1 MFDLRYHVISLAA
14 VFLALILGIL
24 VGVAISDPDLANRTE
39 LRLQRDEIDRL
50 NERLEAA
57 EDQSQQRD
65 AAEQFVDSAYGAV
78 MKDRLSGERVAL
90 VFVGPVDRGVWDA
103 VDRAL
108 RDAGAPVAPMRA
120 LTVPVPGDAVAAA
133 LDGKPALAGYRGDEH
148 VADLGRDLGR
158 EFVDGD
164 ERPLWDALETT
175 LVEQRRLPAG
185 EADAVVVVRTATPQ
199 GAETGRFLRGFYDGL
214 RAGATVVGVET
225 TRARPTAVPAFRRAG
240 FASVKGVDT
249 ALGRVALAVVLGG
262 GPTGQYGVQEDGKVV
277 LPPISPVEPRPEA
290 GGG

>member
-50 NERLEAA
+50 NERLDAA
-57 EDQSQQRD
+57 DDRSRQRD
-65 AAEQFVDSAYGAV
+65 AAEQFVDSAYSVV
-78 MKDRLSGERVAL
+78 MKDRLAGERIVL

-108 RDAGAPVAPMRA
+108 RDGGAPVAPMRS
-120 LTVPVPGDAVAAA
+120 LTVPLPADAVEGA
-133 LDGKPALAGYRGDEH
+133 LDGNPALAGYRGDEH
-148 VADLGRDLGR
+148 LADLGRDLGR
-158 EFVDGD
+158 ELVDGE

-175 LVEQRRLPAG
+175 LVEQRRLRVG
-185 EADAVVVVRTATPQ
+185 EAEAVVVVRTAEPQ

-214 RAGATVVGVET
+214 QAGATVVGVET
-225 TRARPTAVPAFRRAG
+225 TRAEPTAVPAFRRAG
-240 FASVKGVDT
+240 FSSVKGVDT
-249 ALGRVALAVVLGG
+249 ALGRVALAVLLGG
-262 GPTGQYGVQEDGKVV
+262 GPSGHYGVQQDGKVT
-277 LPPISPVEPRPEA
+277 LPPIAPVEPQPEA

>member
-57 EDQSQQRD
+57 EDRSQQRD

-78 MKDRLSGERVAL
+78 MEDRLAGKRVVL
-90 VFVGPVDRGVWDA
+90 VFVGPVDRDVWDA
-103 VDRAL
+103 VDHAL
-108 RDAGAPVAPMRA
+108 RDADAPVAAMRA
-120 LTVPVPGDAVAAA
+120 LSVPLPADAVDAA
-133 LDGKPALAGYRGDEH
+133 LEGKPALAGYRGDDH

-158 EFVDGD
+158 ELVDGD
-164 ERPLWDALETT
+164 EMPLWDALETT
-175 LVEQRRLPAG
+175 LVEQRRLRAAD
-185 EADAVVVVRTATPQ
+185 ADAVIVVRTAKPQ

-214 RAGATVVGVET
+214 ETGATVVGVEKR
-225 TRARPTAVPAFRRAG
+225 RAEPSAVPAFRRAG
-240 FASVKGVDT
+240 FSSVRGVDT

-262 GPTGQYGVQEDGKVV
+262 GQAGHYGVQEDGTVA
-277 LPPISPVEPRPEA
+277 LPPITPVEPQAEA